1 MWVLVIFW
9 YDTMTPLQHGNNGL
23 HFKCF
28 HCLYNWTIYVA
39 MISTA
44 LKTLYCCGCGSCA
57 LVKCSCCRYCITH
70 DIFLISL
77 LQFYYICGNSIFCY
91 SGFWGHTNKFILEG
105 VCDIQDMAVSLAQ
118 WHVQDVSPSLWNSTF
133 LSFYNWFRTFIERM
147 HMHGRNVLF

>member
-1 MWVLVIFW
+1 MLIVMWVLVIFW

-57 LVKCSCCRYCITH
+57 LVKRSCCRYCITH
-70 DIFLISL
+70 DIFLVWLMQFVLYTWQFNILLFGSL
-77 LQFYYICGNSIFCY
+77 GSYQQVYLGRCLWHTRHGCVIGTMTCTRCFPIPLKLHVLIF
-91 SGFWGHTNKFILEG
+91 L
-105 VCDIQDMAVSLAQ
+105 
-118 WHVQDVSPSLWNSTF
+118 
-133 LSFYNWFRTFIERM
+133 
-147 HMHGRNVLF
+147 